1 MSVATEEQRI
11 RSLFERVETIEEVVG
26 TLPEDD
32 GRRARLLAVSRDALA
47 EEESIRPVIA
57 AKILGLSEKSVR
69 AWVAADLRESI
80 EQLRRGDVVVL
91 HPLATSSA
99 RPSSPGLRSRS
110 AR

>member
-1 MSVATEEQRI
+1 
-11 RSLFERVETIEEVVG
+11 
-26 TLPEDD
+26 
-32 GRRARLLAVSRDALA
+32 
-47 EEESIRPVIA
+47 
-57 AKILGLSEKSVR
+57 VR